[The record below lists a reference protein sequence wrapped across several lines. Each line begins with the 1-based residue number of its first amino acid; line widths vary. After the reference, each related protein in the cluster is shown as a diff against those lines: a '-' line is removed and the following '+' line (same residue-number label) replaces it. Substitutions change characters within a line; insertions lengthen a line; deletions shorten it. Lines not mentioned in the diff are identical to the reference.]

1 MPSVQD
7 PHDPHLR
14 FGLHLPALQRQMG
27 PVGLAMT
34 LDRAFLIAL
43 LPMGLGILL
52 ALVVLAI
59 AALKCR

>member
-1 MPSVQD
+1 
-7 PHDPHLR
+7 
-14 FGLHLPALQRQMG
+14 MG